1 METNARYSL
10 IGLFATLV
18 VVGIFGFVYWIMQ
31 ADQGTE
37 SKVYDVVF
45 SGSVTGLNRGAD
57 VLFNGIQVGTVQTL
71 RISQADPTKV
81 VARIQVDKS
90 TPVRTDTKALLSFQ
104 GLTGIAFIQ
113 LTGGEPNSPPL
124 EPADNRQVAIIQ
136 ADKSD
141 FQSILDGAKETIA
154 ATSNAMTRLDNFL
167 TTNEPK
173 VTATLSDL
181 QTFSDAL
188 AANAD
193 GMETFLASLSDV
205 GEQIG
210 PLADELTVL
219 SRDVRGVVA
228 ALDPDTVRKVV
239 GDVSTFTGAVAENT
253 SKVDDVFD
261 SARTAASNLVAST
274 ESLQQSLDAVDQRI
288 KAVDPET
295 ITTTMNRINDLA
307 GVLSNNSAALDTT
320 LKNAAELS
328 TSLRDVVAAV
338 PPEQVS
344 TAMTNITSFT
354 DTIAANDQVVADI
367 IGKANSIADQLT
379 ASAEKLNA
387 VIGAV
392 PPETVSTA
400 MNRIND
406 FTGVLSDNKASL
418 DATFK
423 NAAELSASLRDVVA
437 AVPPDQIGA
446 AVSNITSFTD
456 TIAANDQ
463 VVADII
469 GKANSIADQLN
480 AGAQDLRQTLA
491 AVDTRIGAVDPE
503 AIRTA
508 MASFQTFMTMVGDN
522 TGTVDGAVKNFR
534 GVSDD
539 LKAITGALPPGQ
551 FETALKNFVT
561 FTDTVAANNSNI
573 DTVLQ
578 NSATISTNL
587 ATASAG
593 ADETIAEIRKAV
605 AAINAER
612 INRILDNVDS
622 FVASFSDK
630 GDQVDQTITNA
641 RLLSEQLNGIAS
653 QVETVV
659 AKVDQM
665 VSSDDTSGALNEIGE
680 TAKAIRVLA
689 QNLDKRS
696 ADISNGIVGF
706 TGSGQRDLKALAD
719 QGAQT
724 LRRLEE
730 VLTSIQRNPQQF
742 VFGGDTVRDYR
753 R

>member
-18 VVGIFGFVYWIMQ
+18 VVGMFGFVYWIMQ
-31 ADQGTE
+31 ADKGTE
-37 SKVYDVVF
+37 SKLYDVVF

-113 LTGGEPNSPPL
+113 LTGGKPDSPPL
-124 EPADNRQVAIIQ
+124 EPSDNRQVAIIE

-173 VTATLSDL
+173 VTSTLTNL
-181 QTFSDAL
+181 QSFSDAL
-188 AANAD
+188 SANAD

-205 GEQIG
+205 GQQIG

-219 SRDVRGVVA
+219 SHDVRGVVA

-261 SARTAASNLVAST
+261 SARTAANNLVAST
-274 ESLQQSLDAVDQRI
+274 ESLQQSLDAVDARI

-295 ITTTMNRINDLA
+295 ITTAMNRINDVT
-307 GVLSNNSAALDTT
+307 GVLSSNSAALDTT
-320 LKNAAELS
+320 LKNAAEIS

-338 PPEQVS
+338 PPEQIS
-344 TAMTNITSFT
+344 TAVSNVTSFTDTLAANDQVVADIIGKANTIADQLNASAQNLNAVIAAVQPETITTAMKQITGFTGVLSNNSATLDTTMKNAAEISQSLRDVVAAVPPEQISTAVGNITSFT

-367 IGKANSIADQLT
+367 IGKTNSL
-379 ASAEKLNA
+379 
-387 VIGAV
+387 
-392 PPETVSTA
+392 
-400 MNRIND
+400 
-406 FTGVLSDNKASL
+406 
-418 DATFK
+418 
-423 NAAELSASLRDVVA
+423 
-437 AVPPDQIGA
+437 
-446 AVSNITSFTD
+446 
-456 TIAANDQ
+456 
-463 VVADII
+463 
-469 GKANSIADQLN
+469 ADQLN
-480 AGAQDLRQTLA
+480 AGAQDLRRTLA
-491 AVDTRIGAVDPE
+491 AVDTRVGAVDPE
-503 AIRTA
+503 AIKTA
-508 MASFQTFMTMVGDN
+508 MTQFGQFMAMVGNN
-522 TGTVDGAVKNFR
+522 TETVDGAVKNFR
-534 GVSDD
+534 GVSND

-605 AAINAER
+605 AAINADR

-622 FVASFSDK
+622 FVASFSDQ
-630 GDQVDQTITNA
+630 GEEVDQTISNA
-641 RLLSEQLNGIAS
+641 RLLSEQLNGIAT

-659 AKVDQM
+659 AKVDKM
-665 VSSDDTSGALNEIGE
+665 VSSDDTSGALNEIGA

-696 ADISNGIVGF
+696 ADISSGITDF

-742 VFGGDTVRDYR
+742 VFGGDSVRDYR